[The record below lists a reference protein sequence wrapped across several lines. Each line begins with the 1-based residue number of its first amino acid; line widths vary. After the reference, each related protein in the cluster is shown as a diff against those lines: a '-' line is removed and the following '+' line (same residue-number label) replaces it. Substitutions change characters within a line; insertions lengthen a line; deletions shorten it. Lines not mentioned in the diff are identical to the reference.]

1 MIASFS
7 IRDFDDLVTWMYVT
21 IDDLWQQIAPLYRR
35 PGPAPSSCSDSE
47 LLTVAVVN
55 SLRGWEKETHLATDW
70 APFTHLFP
78 RLPERS
84 RYNRRR
90 RNLWR
95 AFNQIRLIV
104 VSLLDVSFDGQCVV
118 DSMPI
123 PVVGFHLARSRS
135 RDWDVNDADFGHCES
150 KKQVFFGYRLH
161 LVVTLGGLILD
172 VALTNPKADER
183 EVADT
188 MLRARGGGV
197 YYGDKGYVDDE
208 WAKELREQAGV
219 EMIAMRRK
227 NQIVQLPE
235 ELQRQMARVRQI
247 IETVNSQLVEQMH
260 IQRHYAHT
268 FLGLCAR
275 LYSKLTAHTLC
286 ILLNRQLGEEHWLR
300 IAQLVYPQPAPA
312 FSN

>member
-55 SLRGWEKETHLATDW
+55 SLRGWDKETHLATDW
-70 APFTHLFP
+70 APLTHLFP

-84 RYNRRR
+84 RYNHRR

-300 IAQLVYPQPAPA
+300 IAQLVCPQPAPA